1 MASTTCYASAIP
13 LADKST
19 WTKYVT
25 QSLKHDFYH
34 TWDYQDLVKNGE
46 PMLFVCEDDENFIA
60 IPLTKR
66 TIPNTDYCDFH
77 SVYGYTG
84 PISNADF
91 NDISDEF
98 IAQFQERLL
107 QFLKEENAV
116 SVFAKFH
123 PFFNQTKAM
132 QNMGGIVDNG
142 RVVAIDLTQ
151 PIEIQRKRYKRTLW
165 KDVVKARELGFTTRN
180 SLAQQDI
187 VEFTKLYNKSMDRIG
202 ASSSYRFD
210 ENYFTSLIHSSQC
223 NAKFVL
229 VYFQDRL
236 VCGSVV
242 TFNHGI
248 IQAHLLATD
257 HNYIQYSPAKYMNDE
272 ICLLGREHGMDY
284 FHLGGGLGYKED
296 SLLRWK
302 LNFSDLTLPHKSW
315 RFVVNQEVY
324 NDLVMQSGNDLNNT
338 VDFFPLYRLNK

>member
-19 WTKYVT
+19 WTKYVS
-25 QSLKHDFYH
+25 QAFKYDFYH

-60 IPLTKR
+60 FPLSKR

-84 PISNADF
+84 PISNVDF
-91 NDISDEF
+91 SELSDEF
-98 IAQFQERLL
+98 ISQFQENLID
-107 QFLKEENAV
+107 FLKEENAI

-123 PFFNQTKAM
+123 PFFNQLRSIE
-132 QNMGGIVDNG
+132 NMGGIMDNG
-142 RVVAIDLTQ
+142 RVVAIDLKQ
-151 PIEIQRKRYKRTLW
+151 PLEIQRKRYKKTLW
-165 KDVVKARELGFTTRN
+165 KDVIKARGLGFTTRGMQ
-180 SLAQQDI
+180 SPADI
-187 VEFTKLYNKSMDRIG
+187 TEFTKLYNNSMDRIG
-202 ASSSYRFD
+202 ASNSYKFN
-210 ENYFTSLIHSSQC
+210 EAYFAGLIHSSQC
-223 NAKFVL
+223 NARLVL
-229 VYFQDRL
+229 VDFQGKL

-242 TFNHGI
+242 TFTHGI

-257 HNYIQYSPAKYMNDE
+257 SDYIKYSPAKYMNDE
-272 ICLLGREHGMDY
+272 ICLMGREMGMEY

-315 RFVVNQEVY
+315 RFVVNQQVY
-324 NDLVMQSGNDLNNT
+324 NELVKQSGNDLNDPI
-338 VDFFPLYRLNK
+338 DFFPLYRLNT